1 MNLSMVHRKSS
12 ELQKQTSI
20 WGYYKKEKEK
30 SSYVNLLF
38 FTYQK
43 RIRRRSCQ

>member
-1 MNLSMVHRKSS
+1 MNLSMVHQKSN

-30 SSYVNLLF
+30 
-38 FTYQK
+38 K
-43 RIRRRSCQ
+43 DGKKEMAA